1 MISKIF
7 LKEVQM
13 NKKTNSINIF
23 EIISRINDDFGNLVY
38 IAKSFPSVDVKLA
51 SEHDKN
57 IITIKTYNSYYPEDD
72 NTVGVLKI
80 EWNDKD
86 TKPVYH
92 LIYEQDV
99 NNPNRS
105 EIQTSDFDTIVSEI
119 FETINPDDEP
129 TEDEDPNSWESG
141 MFPVDYYN
149 HCFRMRTGIFEG
161 TNSDTKLEMPWF

>member
-1 MISKIF
+1 
-7 LKEVQM
+7 M

-38 IAKSFPSVDVKLA
+38 VAKSFPSVDVKLE

-57 IITIKTYNSYYPEDD
+57 IVTIKTYDSYYTED

-80 EWNDKD
+80 EWNKKE

-92 LIYEQDV
+92 LIYDLDV
-99 NNPNRS
+99 NKPNCT
-105 EIQTSDFDTIVSEI
+105 EIQTTDFDAIMSEI
-119 FETINPDDEP
+119 FETINPNDEP
-129 TEDEDPNSWESG
+129 NEEDDPDNWESG
-141 MFPVDYYN
+141 MYPIDYYN
-149 HCFRMRTGIFEG
+149 HCFRTRTGIFEG